1 MPSKTVQIVLAIVSL
16 AMFVGTLL
24 AIPIVAVRLPEDY
37 FVRPPP
43 RHSLGTK
50 IVRNVLGAVV
60 VAFGVLMLVLP
71 GQGVLTILLGL
82 SILDLPL
89 KHRLVRKLLQR
100 PTIARAVQSLR
111 AKAHKPPLHLPA
123 DDGRPTGD
131 DASIERAGSSD
142 DGAHLPFAT
151 APDATRD
158 ASDDDLSSP
167 ERGARSA
174 SVRPGSSRPSRR
186 SS

>member
-1 MPSKTVQIVLAIVSL
+1 MPSKTVQIVLAIVSVT
-16 AMFVGTLL
+16 MFVGTLL
-24 AIPIVAVRLPEDY
+24 AIPIVAVRIPEDY

-43 RHSLGTK
+43 RHALGTK
-50 IVRNVLGAVV
+50 IVRNVLGALV

-82 SILDLPL
+82 SILDLPF
-89 KHRLVRKLLQR
+89 KHRLVRKLLER

-111 AKAHKPPLHLPA
+111 AKAKVPPLRLP
-123 DDGRPTGD
+123 
-131 DASIERAGSSD
+131 S
-142 DGAHLPFAT
+142 DGAPSE
-151 APDATRD
+151 APSGERD
-158 ASDDDLSSP
+158 APIDDLSSP

-174 SVRPGSSRPSRR
+174 SARPGSSRPSRR